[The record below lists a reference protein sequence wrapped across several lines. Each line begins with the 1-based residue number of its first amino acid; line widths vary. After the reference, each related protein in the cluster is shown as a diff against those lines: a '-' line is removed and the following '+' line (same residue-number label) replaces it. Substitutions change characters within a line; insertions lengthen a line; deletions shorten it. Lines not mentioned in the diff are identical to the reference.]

1 MAKIQERINNISDYF
16 RGMEIQNGFYI
27 VRVQYGHR
35 WGAYS
40 RQDEK
45 IKATRSEEI
54 ADEWFYYAET
64 ENVEFDEIFDLID
77 ETIKMNLSA
86 LAKVELLKT
95 KIEELKVLFE
105 DTPLEVL
112 ETLEFVFTAHK
123 QSKRRKYT
131 KKTKEEHTEPL
142 ESEIT
147 PTNEE
152 VKEKEVTV

>member
-45 IKATRSEEI
+45 IKATRSEEV

-64 ENVEFDEIFDLID
+64 EDVEFDDIFDLID
-77 ETIKMNLSA
+77 ETIKMNQSA
-86 LAKVELLKT
+86 LAKVELLKA

-105 DTPLEVL
+105 DTPLEDL
-112 ETLEFVFTAHK
+112 ETLKFTFTATK
-123 QSKRRKYT
+123 KARKRKYT
-131 KKTKEEHTEPL
+131 KKTKEEQIEAL

-147 PTNEE
+147 ENNE
-152 VKEKEVTV
+152 VKEEVAV

>member
-27 VRVQYGHR
+27 VRVQYGNR

-45 IKATRSEEI
+45 IKATRSEEV

-64 ENVEFDEIFDLID
+64 EDVEFDDIFDLID
-77 ETIKMNLSA
+77 ETIKMNQSA
-86 LAKVELLKT
+86 LAKVELLKA

-105 DTPLEVL
+105 DTPLEEL
-112 ETLEFVFTAHK
+112 ETLKFTLTAP
-123 QSKRRKYT
+123 
-131 KKTKEEHTEPL
+131 KKTKKRKCTKKAKEEQIEPL

-147 PTNEE
+147 ENNE
-152 VKEKEVTV
+152 VKEEVAV